1 MYSHLVTSCTFARKE
16 DGKRE
21 RGLYVYVR
29 KTNTRY
35 VFDKNMQ
42 SVYPVYNCLT
52 DDFHVS
58 SSVLFDLNRKI

>member
-16 DGKRE
+16 DGKKE

-35 VFDKNMQ
+35 IFDKNMQ
-42 SVYPVYNCLT
+42 SVSPVYNCWT
-52 DDFHVS
+52 DGFYET